1 MLCSLILFGL
11 GFTESDTEKTA
22 MAERRGGHIIL
33 STDGLP
39 YGHVED
45 AVLIP
50 REKARPLGLQLDF
63 PL

>member
-11 GFTESDTEKTA
+11 GFKESDTEKAA

-45 AVLIP
+45 AVP
-50 REKARPLGLQLDF
+50 REKARPLGLLQLDF